1 MNGDNGEPEG
11 SEFYYSGQTL
21 LLDIE
26 GAVAKLRTIDGER
39 CLLLYVGNE
48 LYDIYHEFIK
58 AYKMETLYDLEA
70 YLMLKTQLAG
80 EYIDSKGDLVTF
92 NADNRSVTGLFDDT
106 KHFKVVEVYDMPSTI
121 LQFDETA
128 YSFSHEDDGLLLT
141 KMKCDTEDP
150 ESWEAT
156 EKTIRLYHVLP
167 SQMKGTAGKS
177 SRFDFA
183 SQSLLYKESLYGFTK
198 SELKLMRNEI
208 YARHGYQFST
218 PDMKEYFSKCPW
230 YKPRGNNNAVVAA
243 GLASF
248 IIGTLGRVLIWLYAH
263 KEYGTKIMWCI
274 IVTVSPVIATF
285 LQMLRYQEQY
295 VWWLITDVIAVAQ
308 YAIKRDAVYT
318 AKKGIY
324 LVEAV
329 IGLNNWRGLAR
340 KNPDNE

>member
-1 MNGDNGEPEG
+1 MKKFVMFMLALLPMFAMAQSNASLEGTIWTNGGQFFALKKVPGKANYYSGYGGSLHEGGIIFGLKGTADTYNIVNGDNGEPEG

-230 YKPRGNNNAVVAA
+230 YKPRGNNNAVVAE
-243 GLASF
+243 LSE
-248 IIGTLGRVLIWLYAH
+248 V
-263 KEYGTKIMWCI
+263 
-274 IVTVSPVIATF
+274 
-285 LQMLRYQEQY
+285 EQ
-295 VWWLITDVIAVAQ
+295 LNIQ
-308 YAIKRDAVYT
+308 LIKR
-318 AKKGIY
+318 
-324 LVEAV
+324 VE
-329 IGLNNWRGLAR
+329 
-340 KNPDNE
+340 KESETNE